1 MDAEAGMEK
10 TMRIRQTLRMA
21 RGEVARIRPVPGAEV
36 RVRRGRIWLTEFGGG
51 RDWSLG
57 CGAAHALAVR
67 GVAVIECTSPAIVEV
82 AAPASW
88 VTLAREAAGRWFAP
102 AAPRTGSPA

>member
-1 MDAEAGMEK
+1 MET

-21 RGEVARIRPVPGAEV
+21 RGEVARIRPVPGAAV

-57 CGAAHALAVR
+57 CGATHALAVR
-67 GVAVIECTSPAIVEV
+67 GVAVIECMRPAIVEIV
-82 AAPASW
+82 APASW
-88 VTLAREAAGRWFAP
+88 LTLAREAVGRWRAP
-102 AAPRTGSPA
+102 ATRRGSPA